1 MVRYAK
7 PTYDKKANKLIAP
20 YLGIRSHTKKHE
32 TCLEIPD
39 VRNTSRNGAASS
51 PREPNTL
58 NSSRSGTDAILPF
71 LHHHLYDAAPEIVVS
86 IATVSMLFP
95 FYHLGA
101 KWAFLERIRRWDLF
115 FQTR

>member
-1 MVRYAK
+1 MLN
-7 PTYDKKANKLIAP
+7 PTSKEKANNIIAP
-20 YLGIRSHTKKHE
+20 HLGIRSHTNKHE

-39 VRNTSRNGAASS
+39 VKNTSRNGAASS

-71 LHHHLYDAAPEIVVS
+71 HHHHLYDAAPEIVVS

-101 KWAFLERIRRWDLF
+101 KWAFLERKRRWDLF